1 MKKKH
6 SIWIASAA
14 LVLSLSAC
22 QDNESPTE
30 TTARE
35 EVTLSFSVD
44 ATNTRAT
51 TSDNGLPEGAKVG
64 IYFAAAGAPS
74 LSDVSGNSAN
84 HLYDA
89 DGTTSTPVY
98 WNDYLT
104 ALDLYAYSPRLDSPK
119 MNSNGNDLATAT
131 GLSWSVETD
140 QKTTSPDNFTA
151 SDLLVSNNMR
161 GLTYTLNNNSENSNL
176 VFTHALAKLR
186 INIVDNAGTGNEYT
200 REELAA
206 ADVSIT
212 GLNTMCDVIFVG
224 KDASDGK
231 DAKEIANL
239 SAVAP
244 ITPKTLDTPASGP
257 ENNLGEQTAIVTY
270 EAICIPQTV
279 GSDGEIAKITITHG
293 GAAQNYAL
301 KATGA
306 AYALQ
311 QGATNILN
319 VSISK
324 ASVSLGFAVTDWDT
338 GSTASKTIIIDNF
351 TDAGTP
357 GVSGDESFTPSVGD
371 ALRLTYVI
379 TDSES
384 GDSLSNAAKQNATYT
399 CSNATTGSAIWTS
412 AVPLYWDNIAQDSY
426 SGKFAALYT
435 YQTETTPEVDFLT
448 GLATP
453 KTENGGEKGYTHGTP
468 LSVTL
473 AHAMSQ
479 ISVTLV
485 PGEGYKTATAAPKAG
500 AGINTRISADGT
512 DEMLAALTTR
522 IIRLKGTTA
531 DYTPAVDAAGN
542 PVITLADAVSDLIGG
557 TATTVTPTSGGN
569 ATNGAPF
576 ENEKVYAVAP
586 QDLTNSTDNPDADP
600 GNPDLD
606 PAIVLKLTNGNS
618 YTLKLADI
626 EKSKGAPNEK
636 LFTNGKIEPGK
647 KYAITI
653 TVDETAV
660 SLSGSIEA
668 WTTLEGSGSMKP
680 DWQMRNEE

>member
-22 QDNESPTE
+22 QDNESPAE

-44 ATNTRAT
+44 ATPHSPSVYRGGVGNTRAAT
-51 TSDNGLPEGAKVG
+51 PDKELPAGAQVG
-64 IYFAAAGAPS
+64 IYFAAAGATS
-74 LSDVSGNSAN
+74 LSGLSSNSTN
-84 HLYDA
+84 HPYAA
-89 DGTTSTPVY
+89 DGTTSDPVY

-104 ALDLYAYSPRLDSPK
+104 ALDLYAYSPRQDSPTT
-119 MNSNGNDLATAT
+119 NSTDNGLTAAT
-131 GLSWSVETD
+131 GLSWTVQTD
-140 QKTTSPDNFTA
+140 QKTTDNFTA
-151 SDLLVSNNMR
+151 SDLLVSNNVR
-161 GLTYTLNNNSENSNL
+161 DLTYTKNMGGEGNL
-176 VFTHALAKLR
+176 TFTHALAKLR
-186 INIVDNAGTGNEYT
+186 INIVDNAGTGNDYT
-200 REELAA
+200 PAELAA
-206 ADVSIT
+206 ATVSIT
-212 GLNTMCDVIFVG
+212 GLNTKCDVIFVG
-224 KDASDGK
+224 KDASNGSGAK
-231 DAKEIANL
+231 DIANL
-239 SAVAP
+239 SEVAA
-244 ITPKTLDTPASGP
+244 ITPKTLDAPASGP
-257 ENNLGEQTAIVTY
+257 ENNLGELTAAVTY

-279 GSDGEIAKITITHG
+279 ESDAAIATITITHDKT
-293 GAAQNYAL
+293 AQSYTL
-301 KATGA
+301 KATDA
-306 AYALQ
+306 TYALQ

-324 ASVSLGFAVTDWDT
+324 ASVSLGFVVTDWDT
-338 GSTASKTIIIDNF
+338 GSTASKTITIDGF

-357 GVSGDESFTPSVGD
+357 GVSGDGSFTPSVGD
-371 ALRLTYVI
+371 ALRLTYV
-379 TDSES
+379 TTGGGS
-384 GDSLSNAAKQNATYT
+384 GDALSTAPKQTATYT
-399 CSNATTGSAIWTS
+399 CNNASSPATWTS
-412 AVPLYWDNIAQDSY
+412 AAPLYWDDIAQDGY

-435 YQTETTPEVDFLT
+435 YQTKTTPEVDFLT
-448 GLATP
+448 GLAVTR
-453 KTENGGEKGYTHGTP
+453 EASSVKGNAYGTP

-473 AHAMSQ
+473 AHTMSQ

-485 PGEGYKTATAAPKAG
+485 PGEGYE
-500 AGINTRISADGT
+500 SADA
-512 DEMLAALTTR
+512 MLAALTTR

-557 TATTVTPTSGGN
+557 TATTTPTSGGN

-576 ENEKVYAVAP
+576 ENGTVYTVAP
-586 QDLTNSTDNPDADP
+586 QELTANT
-600 GNPDLD
+600 GNPDTD
-606 PAIVLKLTNGNS
+606 AAIVLKLTNGNS

-626 EKSKGAPNEK
+626 EKSAAAPRSRASGVTGEK
-636 LFTNGKIEPGK
+636 LFAGGKIEPGK

-680 DWQMRNEE
+680 DW

>member
-22 QDNESPTE
+22 QDNESPAG

-44 ATNTRAT
+44 ATPHSPSINRGGVGNTRAAT
-51 TSDNGLPEGAKVG
+51 PDKELPAGAQVG
-64 IYFAAAGAPS
+64 IYFAAAGATS
-74 LSDVSGNSAN
+74 LSGLSSNSTN
-84 HLYDA
+84 HPYAA
-89 DGTTSTPVY
+89 DGTTSDPVY

-104 ALDLYAYSPRLDSPK
+104 ALDLYAYSPRQDSPTT
-119 MNSNGNDLATAT
+119 NSTDNGLTAAT
-131 GLSWSVETD
+131 GLSWTVQTD
-140 QKTTSPDNFTA
+140 QKTTDKVTA
-151 SDLLVSNNMR
+151 SDLLVSNNVR
-161 GLTYTLNNNSENSNL
+161 DLTYTKNMGGEGNL
-176 VFTHALAKLR
+176 TFTHALAKLR
-186 INIVDNAGTGNEYT
+186 INIVDNAGTGNDYT

-206 ADVSIT
+206 ATVSIT
-212 GLNTMCDVIFVG
+212 GLNTKCDVIFVG

-231 DAKEIANL
+231 DSKDIANL
-239 SAVAP
+239 SEVAA

-257 ENNLGEQTAIVTY
+257 ENNLGGLTAIATY

-279 GSDGEIAKITITHG
+279 ESDAAIATITITHDKT
-293 GAAQNYAL
+293 AQSYTL
-301 KATGA
+301 KATDA
-306 AYALQ
+306 TYALQ

-324 ASVSLGFAVTDWDT
+324 ASVSLGFVVTDWDT
-338 GSTASKTIIIDNF
+338 GSTASKTITIDGF

-357 GVSGDESFTPSVGD
+357 GVSGDDSFTPSVGD
-371 ALRLTYVI
+371 ALRLTYVT
-379 TDSES
+379 TDGGS
-384 GDSLSNAAKQNATYT
+384 GDALSTAPKQTATYT
-399 CSNATTGSAIWTS
+399 CNNASSPATWTS
-412 AVPLYWDNIAQDSY
+412 AAPLYWDDIAQDGY

-435 YQTETTPEVDFLT
+435 YQTKTTPEVDFLT
-448 GLATP
+448 GLAVTR
-453 KTENGGEKGYTHGTP
+453 EASGVEGNAYGIP

-485 PGEGYKTATAAPKAG
+485 PGEGYE
-500 AGINTRISADGT
+500 SADA
-512 DEMLAALTTR
+512 MFAALTTR

-557 TATTVTPTSGGN
+557 TATAPPTSGGN

-576 ENEKVYAVAP
+576 ENRTVYTVAP
-586 QDLTNSTDNPDADP
+586 QELTANAGNPDADA
-600 GNPDLD
+600 
-606 PAIVLKLTNGNS
+606 AIVLKLTNGNS

-626 EKSKGAPNEK
+626 EKSAAAPSSRASGVTGEK
-636 LFTNGKIEPGK
+636 LFAGGKIEPGK

-680 DWQMRNEE
+680 DW

>member
-22 QDNESPTE
+22 QDNESPAE

-44 ATNTRAT
+44 ATPHSPSVYRGGVGNTRAAT
-51 TSDNGLPEGAKVG
+51 PDKELPAEAQVG
-64 IYFAAAGAPS
+64 IYFADAGATS
-74 LSDVSGNSAN
+74 LSGLSSNSTNHPYAAN
-84 HLYDA
+84 
-89 DGTTSTPVY
+89 GTTLTPVY

-104 ALDLYAYSPRLDSPK
+104 ALDLYAYSPRQDSPTT
-119 MNSNGNDLATAT
+119 NSTGNDLTAAT
-131 GLSWSVETD
+131 GLSWTVQTD
-140 QKTTSPDNFTA
+140 QNSASPDNFTA
-151 SDLLVSNNMR
+151 SDLLVSNNVR
-161 GLTYTLNNNSENSNL
+161 GLTYTKNMDGEGNL
-176 VFTHALAKLR
+176 IFTHALAKLR
-186 INIVDNAGTGNEYT
+186 INIVDNAGTGNDYT

-206 ADVSIT
+206 ATVSIT
-212 GLNTMCDVIFVG
+212 GLHTKCDVSFVG

-231 DAKEIANL
+231 DGKDIANL
-239 SAVAP
+239 SEVAA
-244 ITPKTLDTPASGP
+244 ITPKTLDAPASGP
-257 ENNLGEQTAIVTY
+257 ENNLGELTAAVTY
-270 EAICIPQTV
+270 EAICIPQTM
-279 GSDGEIAKITITHG
+279 GSDAAIATITITHNG
-293 GAAQNYAL
+293 TAQSYTL
-301 KATGA
+301 KATSA

-338 GSTASKTIIIDNF
+338 GSTASKTITIDGF

-357 GVSGDESFTPSVGD
+357 GVSGDDSFTPSVGD
-371 ALRLTYVI
+371 ALRLTYV
-379 TDSES
+379 TTSGGS
-384 GDSLSNAAKQNATYT
+384 GDALSTAPKQTATYT
-399 CSNATTGSAIWTS
+399 CNNASSPATWTS
-412 AVPLYWDNIAQDSY
+412 AAPLYWDDIAQDGY

-435 YQTETTPEVDFLT
+435 YQTKTTPEVDFLT
-448 GLATP
+448 GLAVTR
-453 KTENGGEKGYTHGTP
+453 EAASVEGNAYGTP

-485 PGEGYKTATAAPKAG
+485 PGEGYE
-500 AGINTRISADGT
+500 SADA
-512 DEMLAALTTR
+512 MLAALTTR

-557 TATTVTPTSGGN
+557 TATATTPSASGIPAGGK

-576 ENEKVYAVAP
+576 KNGTVYTVAP
-586 QDLTNSTDNPDADP
+586 QALTANAGNPDADA
-600 GNPDLD
+600 
-606 PAIVLKLTNGNS
+606 AIVLKLTNGNS

-626 EKSKGAPNEK
+626 EKSAAAPSSKASGVTGEK
-636 LFTNGKIEPGK
+636 LFAGGKIEPGK

-680 DWQMRNEE
+680 DW

>member
-22 QDNESPTE
+22 QDNESPAE

-44 ATNTRAT
+44 ATPHSPSVYRGGVGNTRAAT
-51 TSDNGLPEGAKVG
+51 PDKELPAGAQVG
-64 IYFAAAGAPS
+64 IYFAAAGATS
-74 LSDVSGNSAN
+74 LSGLSSNSTN
-84 HLYDA
+84 HPYAA
-89 DGTTSTPVY
+89 DGTTSDPVY

-104 ALDLYAYSPRLDSPK
+104 ALDLYAYSPRQDSPTT
-119 MNSNGNDLATAT
+119 NSTDNGLTAAT
-131 GLSWSVETD
+131 GLSWTVQTD
-140 QKTTSPDNFTA
+140 QKTTDNFTA
-151 SDLLVSNNMR
+151 SDLLVSNNVR
-161 GLTYTLNNNSENSNL
+161 DLTYTKNMGGEGNL
-176 VFTHALAKLR
+176 TFTHALAKLR
-186 INIVDNAGTGNEYT
+186 INIVDNAGTGNDYT
-200 REELAA
+200 PAELAA
-206 ADVSIT
+206 ATVSIT
-212 GLNTMCDVIFVG
+212 GLNTKCDVIFVG
-224 KDASDGK
+224 KDASNGSGAK
-231 DAKEIANL
+231 DIANL
-239 SAVAP
+239 SEVAA
-244 ITPKTLDTPASGP
+244 ITPKTLDAPASGP
-257 ENNLGEQTAIVTY
+257 ENNLGELTAAVTY

-279 GSDGEIAKITITHG
+279 ESDAAIATITITHDKT
-293 GAAQNYAL
+293 AQSYTL
-301 KATGA
+301 KATDA
-306 AYALQ
+306 TYALQ

-324 ASVSLGFAVTDWDT
+324 ASVSLGFVVTDWDT
-338 GSTASKTIIIDNF
+338 GSTASKTITIDGF

-357 GVSGDESFTPSVGD
+357 GVSGDGSFTPSVGD
-371 ALRLTYVI
+371 ALRLTYV
-379 TDSES
+379 TTGGGS
-384 GDSLSNAAKQNATYT
+384 GDALSTAPKQTATYT
-399 CSNATTGSAIWTS
+399 CNNASSPATWTS
-412 AVPLYWDNIAQDSY
+412 AAPLYWDDIAQDGY

-435 YQTETTPEVDFLT
+435 YQTKTTPEVDFLT
-448 GLATP
+448 GLAVTR
-453 KTENGGEKGYTHGTP
+453 EASSVKGNAYGTP

-473 AHAMSQ
+473 AHTMSQ

-485 PGEGYKTATAAPKAG
+485 PGEGYE
-500 AGINTRISADGT
+500 SADA
-512 DEMLAALTTR
+512 MLAALTTR

-557 TATTVTPTSGGN
+557 TATTTPTSGGN

-576 ENEKVYAVAP
+576 ENGTVYTVAP
-586 QDLTNSTDNPDADP
+586 QELTANT
-600 GNPDLD
+600 GNPDTD
-606 PAIVLKLTNGNS
+606 AAIVLKLTNGNS

-626 EKSKGAPNEK
+626 EKSAAAPSSRASGVTGEK
-636 LFTNGKIEPGK
+636 LFAGGKIEPGK

-680 DWQMRNEE
+680 DW

>member
-22 QDNESPTE
+22 QDNESPAG

-44 ATNTRAT
+44 ATPHSPSVYRGGVGNTRAAT
-51 TSDNGLPEGAKVG
+51 PDKELPAGAQVG
-64 IYFAAAGAPS
+64 IYFAVAGATS
-74 LSDVSGNSAN
+74 LSGVSDNSDN
-84 HLYDA
+84 HPYAA
-89 DGTTSTPVY
+89 DGTTSDPVY

-104 ALDLYAYSPRLDSPK
+104 ALDLYAYSPRQDSPTT
-119 MNSNGNDLATAT
+119 NSTDNGLTAAT
-131 GLSWSVETD
+131 GLSWTVQTD
-140 QKTTSPDNFTA
+140 QKTTDKVTA
-151 SDLLVSNNMR
+151 SDLLVSNNVR
-161 GLTYTLNNNSENSNL
+161 DLTYTKNMGGEGNL
-176 VFTHALAKLR
+176 TFTHALAKLR
-186 INIVDNAGTGNEYT
+186 INIVDNAGTGNDYT
-200 REELAA
+200 PAELAA
-206 ADVSIT
+206 ATVSIT
-212 GLNTMCDVIFVG
+212 GLHTKCDVIFVG

-231 DAKEIANL
+231 DGKDITNL
-239 SAVAP
+239 SEVAP
-244 ITPKTLDTPASGP
+244 ITPKTLDAPASGP
-257 ENNLGEQTAIVTY
+257 ENNPGGLTAAVTY

-279 GSDGEIAKITITHG
+279 GSDAAIATITITHNG
-293 GAAQNYAL
+293 TAQSYTL
-301 KATGA
+301 KATDA

-324 ASVSLGFAVTDWDT
+324 ASVSLGFVVTDWDT
-338 GSTASKTIIIDNF
+338 GSTASKTITIDGF
-351 TDAGTP
+351 TDAGKP
-357 GVSGDESFTPSVGD
+357 GVSGDGSFTPSVGD
-371 ALRLTYVI
+371 ALRLTYV
-379 TDSES
+379 TTGGGS
-384 GDSLSNAAKQNATYT
+384 GDALSTAPKQTATYT
-399 CSNATTGSAIWTS
+399 CNNASSPATWTS
-412 AVPLYWDNIAQDSY
+412 AAPLYWDDIAQDGY

-435 YQTETTPEVDFLT
+435 YQTKTTPEVDFLT
-448 GLATP
+448 GLAVTREA
-453 KTENGGEKGYTHGTP
+453 TGVEGNAYGTP

-485 PGEGYKTATAAPKAG
+485 SGEGYESDDA
-500 AGINTRISADGT
+500 
-512 DEMLAALTTR
+512 MLAALTTR

-557 TATTVTPTSGGN
+557 TATAPPTSGGN

-576 ENEKVYAVAP
+576 ENGTVYTVAP
-586 QDLTNSTDNPDADP
+586 QELTANA
-600 GNPDLD
+600 GNPDTD
-606 PAIVLKLTNGNS
+606 AAIVLKLTNGNS

-626 EKSKGAPNEK
+626 EKSAAAPSSRASGVTGEK
-636 LFTNGKIEPGK
+636 LFAGGKIEPGK

-680 DWQMRNEE
+680 DW